1 SQGRASTA
9 MRSAP
14 PPSAAASP
22 VSPRSPAWPPRC
34 TGSRPLSA
42 VRWVCGRCRSTPRC
56 SAARLVGE
64 AMAPVQVRATVLTLR
79 RVDAYHALTLVAPAI
94 ATRFRPGQFVT
105 VAVGGPETSMLGRR
119 AFVVHD
125 VRPDHGGTVEFVF
138 EALGP
143 GTRWLAALRARD
155 TLDAVGPLGRPFP
168 VLKNPSRCLLL
179 GVGYGSAPLLA
190 LGANLADG

>member
-1 SQGRASTA
+1 MIEPGA
-9 MRSAP
+9 
-14 PPSAAASP
+14 
-22 VSPRSPAWPPRC
+22 
-34 TGSRPLSA
+34 G
-42 VRWVCGRCRSTPRC
+42 
-56 SAARLVGE
+56 
-64 AMAPVQVRATVLTLR
+64 PVQVRATVLTLR

-143 GTRWLAALRARD
+143 GTRWLATLRARD

-168 VLKNPSRCLLL
+168 VPKNPSRCLLL
-179 GVGYGSAPLLA
+179 G
-190 LGANLADG
+190 